1 MELVLVLIFVM
12 FILLNVVVGL
22 IQQRAKR
29 RAAGVTARGVG
40 REEWEAASTARGE
53 QPAGTGPSARA
64 EAAPD
69 RARAALRG
77 EPSFREERPGVSF
90 LEEQNA
96 SSLFPSPEAGPQ
108 GPGSRETAAARRAQR
123 LERAQRSRKA
133 AARLQSGAPR
143 DRRARAREEAGAEAQ
158 GPRLE
163 EAPAHAPEVTAGGG
177 YVSSPAL
184 RGEAWS
190 RIQQLPPLKRAMV
203 LSEVMGKPRGMEGL
217 E

>member
-29 RAAGVTARGVG
+29 RAAGM
-40 REEWEAASTARGE
+40 TARGE
-53 QPAGTGPSARA
+53 GRGERQSASAARGGQPAGTGPPARA
-64 EAAPD
+64 ETAPD
-69 RARAALRG
+69 RARAAIEG
-77 EPSFREERPGVSF
+77 EPSSPEERPGVSF

-96 SSLFPSPEAGPQ
+96 SSLFPRPEAGPR
-108 GPGSRETAAARRAQR
+108 GPGPRETAAARRAQR
-123 LERAQRSRKA
+123 LERAQRARKA
-133 AARLQSGAPR
+133 AARPGTGPPR
-143 DRRARAREEAGAEAQ
+143 ERRAGAAREEAVAQ
-158 GPRLE
+158 EPGPRVE
-163 EAPAHAPEVTAGGG
+163 EAPAVTAGGG

-184 RGEAWS
+184 RGVAWR

-203 LSEVMGKPRGMEGL
+203 LSEVMGKPRGMEGM